1 MPLDPLAGNRNES
14 PAPAPSTGV
23 PPGSPE
29 VCLAPFPAW
38 WPETVEEDDV
48 PSPAASAKEDPPV
61 S

>member
-1 MPLDPLAGNRNES
+1 MPLDPLADNRNES

-23 PPGSPE
+23 PPGTPA

-48 PSPAASAKEDPPV
+48 SAPAASAKEDLPA